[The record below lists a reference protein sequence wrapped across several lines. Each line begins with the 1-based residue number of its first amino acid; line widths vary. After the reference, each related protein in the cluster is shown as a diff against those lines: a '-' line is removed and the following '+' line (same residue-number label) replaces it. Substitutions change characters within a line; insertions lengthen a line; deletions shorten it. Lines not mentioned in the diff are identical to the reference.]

1 MRSLLIIAAAGALCS
16 CGSKNASVSA
26 SDVPSG
32 NQNTEASEK
41 NKKEART
48 IILDQ
53 IEQQKGNV
61 VVEPVHTKDV
71 PVALTVPG
79 RLTFSEDRTWRVGAI
94 ATGRVE
100 DLRVVL
106 GDPVRADQLLG
117 HIHSHEVHEA
127 RAGYEQAKIEL
138 DRAWSE
144 EAYAKGRRVRAQKL
158 FDLQAGSRQDLETTE
173 FELKNAEAAIQKA
186 QSELEKERAHLAIF
200 RIPLDL
206 SAGESHRS
214 EEAEEDDIPIF
225 APAAGLVVERKATVG
240 SVVNVGEQLF
250 AISDTSTLWMIGA
263 ANETD
268 LAELHPGQLVHL
280 QVRAYPGR
288 EFAARVLKLGEE
300 LDPATR
306 TLQIRIAVP
315 NPQGLLKPEM
325 YATANVRQTGRSSAL
340 YLPDEAIQDV
350 DGVPVVFVR
359 RGQNNFEAR
368 TVKSGQHVEGETE
381 ILEGLRPGEA
391 VVVMGSFL
399 LKSQMLKSAIQ
410 DN

>member
-1 MRSLLIIAAAGALCS
+1 MRMLLIVAAAGALCS

-32 NQNTEASEK
+32 NQNSAASEK
-41 NKKEART
+41 NKREAGT
-48 IILDQ
+48 IVLDQ
-53 IEQQKGNV
+53 TEQQNGNV
-61 VVEPVHTKDV
+61 VVEPVRAKDV

-94 ATGRVE
+94 AAGRVE

-106 GDPVRADQLLG
+106 GDSVRADQLLG

-138 DRAWSE
+138 DRARSA
-144 EAYAKGRRVRAQKL
+144 EAYARGRRDRAEKL
-158 FDLQAGSRQDLETTE
+158 FDLRAGSRQDLETAE
-173 FELKNAEAAIQKA
+173 VDLKNAEAAIQKA
-186 QSELEKERAHLAIF
+186 QSEVEKERAHLAIF

-206 SAGESHRS
+206 PAAENHSAKE
-214 EEAEEDDIPIF
+214 EEDDIPIF
-225 APAAGLVVERKATVG
+225 APAAGLIVERKATVG
-240 SVVNVGEQLF
+240 SVVNVGEELL

-288 EFAARVLKLGEE
+288 DFTARVLKLGEE

-325 YATANVRQTGRSSAL
+325 YASANVRQTGRSSAL

-359 RGQNNFEAR
+359 RGQTNFEAR
-368 TVKSGQHVEGETE
+368 TIKSGQHVEGETE

>member
-1 MRSLLIIAAAGALCS
+1 MRILLIVTAAAALCS

-26 SDVPSG
+26 SNIPSG
-32 NQNTEASEK
+32 NRNSEASEK
-41 NKKEART
+41 SRRT
-48 IILDQ
+48 SGSIVLDQ
-53 IEQQKGNV
+53 TEQQKGHV
-61 VVEPVHTKDV
+61 VVETVHTKDV

-79 RLTFSEDRTWRVGAI
+79 RLIFSEDRTWRVGAI
-94 ATGRVE
+94 ATGRIE
-100 DLRVVL
+100 DLRVAM
-106 GDPVRADQLLG
+106 GDSVRADQLLG

-127 RAGYEQAKIEL
+127 RAGYEQAMVEL
-138 DRAWSE
+138 DRARST
-144 EAYAKGRRVRAQKL
+144 EAYANERRDRAQRL
-158 FDLQAGSRQDLETTE
+158 FDLRAGSRQDLETAE
-173 FELKNAEAAIQKA
+173 VELQNAEAAIRKA

-200 RIPLDL
+200 RIPLDPP
-206 SAGESHRS
+206 AAESRHG
-214 EEAEEDDIPIF
+214 EEDDIPIF
-225 APAAGLVVERKATVG
+225 APASGLVVERKATVG
-240 SVVNVGEQLF
+240 SVVNVGEELF
-250 AISDTSTLWMIGA
+250 AISDPSSLWMIGA

-288 EFAARVLKLGEE
+288 EFTAHVLKLGEQ

-325 YATANVRQTGRSSAL
+325 YATANVRQTGRSSAV
-340 YLPDEAIQDV
+340 YLPDEAIQDI
-350 DGVPVVFVR
+350 DGVSVVFVR
-359 RGQNNFEAR
+359 RGPNAFEAR
-368 TVKSGQHVEGETE
+368 TIKSGQHVEGETE

>member
-1 MRSLLIIAAAGALCS
+1 MRILLIITAALALCS

-26 SDVPSG
+26 SDRPSG
-32 NQNTEASEK
+32 NQNSETSEK
-41 NKKEART
+41 TKPAAGT
-48 IILDQ
+48 IVLDQ
-53 IEQQKGNV
+53 IEQQKGHV
-61 VVEPVHTKDV
+61 VVEPVHAKDV

-100 DLRVVL
+100 DLRALL
-106 GDPVRADQLLG
+106 GDSVRADQLLG

-127 RAGYEQAKIEL
+127 RAGYEQAMVEL
-138 DRAWSE
+138 DRARST
-144 EAYAKGRRVRAQKL
+144 EAYAKERRDRAQRL
-158 FDLQAGSRQDLETTE
+158 FDLKAGSRQDLETAE
-173 FELKNAEAAIQKA
+173 VELQNAQAAIAKA
-186 QSELEKERAHLAIF
+186 RSELEKERAHLAIF
-200 RIPLDL
+200 RIPLDPPG
-206 SAGESHRS
+206 AERQR
-214 EEAEEDDIPIF
+214 AEEDDIPIF
-225 APAAGLVVERKATVG
+225 APASGLVVERKATVG
-240 SVVNVGEQLF
+240 SVVNVGEELF

-288 EFAARVLKLGEE
+288 EFTARVLKLGEQ

-340 YLPDEAIQDV
+340 YLPDEAIQDI

-359 RGQNNFEAR
+359 RGQNDFEAR
-368 TVKSGQHVEGETE
+368 TIKTGQHVEGETE

-391 VVVMGSFL
+391 VAVMGSFL